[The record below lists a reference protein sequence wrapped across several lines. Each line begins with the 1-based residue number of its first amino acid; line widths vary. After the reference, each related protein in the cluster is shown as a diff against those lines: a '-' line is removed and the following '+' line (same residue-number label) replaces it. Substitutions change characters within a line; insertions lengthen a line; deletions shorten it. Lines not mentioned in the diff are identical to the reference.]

1 MKYYKVNTKTK
12 VITIN
17 DKAKKTINDD
27 NEICWYIQAGY
38 TVKHKNQSLAKATS
52 NRMKSANLPIDE
64 EITKKLKSNKT
75 LLEKYNAIKTGK
87 GKGTGFF
94 AARAWYLK
102 ECADAEK

>member
-52 NRMKSANLPIDE
+52 NRMKSANLPTDE
-64 EITKKLKSNKT
+64 EIIKKLKSNKT
-75 LLEKYNAIKTGK
+75 LLEKYNTIKTGK

-102 ECADAEK
+102 ECTDAEK